1 VYYASISGITV
12 CMYTVIANSIVSAN
26 AIHEVRE
33 TLLMLSMLSFAMKI
47 WKEIA
52 GLPLLDA
59 QWWSRA

>member
-1 VYYASISGITV
+1 
-12 CMYTVIANSIVSAN
+12 MYTVIANRIVSAN

-33 TLLMLSMLSFAMKI
+33 NLLTLGMLSFAMMI
-47 WKEIA
+47 WKKIA

>member
-1 VYYASISGITV
+1 
-12 CMYTVIANSIVSAN
+12 MYTVIANSIVSAN